1 MKKKVFKKKIF
12 KGMTLVEIIISIA
25 VLAIMT
31 TVLVAA
37 SSSIQ
42 KYLRA
47 AGDMNDRVAVQAPV
61 AQAGDNDA
69 GTYLNEIH
77 INILPNTND
86 PSVTIPVAGDL
97 YQVYKDDEMSAH
109 ADEAGRNLNMKFVN
123 NLQTTTDAPKGST
136 PAASTEASTE
146 ATSLVE
152 DPTE

>member
-42 KYLRA
+42 NYLRA

-61 AQAGDNDA
+61 AQAGDNVA
-69 GTYLNEIH
+69 GTYLDKIH
-77 INILPNTND
+77 INILPSTND
-86 PSVTIPVAGDL
+86 PSMTIPLEGEL
-97 YQVYKDDEMSAH
+97 YQVYKDNEMSDH
-109 ADEAGRNLNMKFVN
+109 SDEAGRNLNMKFIN
-123 NLQTTTDAPKGST
+123 NIQTTTDAPKGST
-136 PAASTEASTE
+136 PATTAAAMPTVEVTE
-146 ATSLVE
+146 
-152 DPTE
+152 